1 MSCRAPAS
9 LDVRRSTAM
18 PALRGLVS
26 GPWPLRAYLK
36 RSFVNHQQPRTA
48 FASDSGHSSLAAGT
62 RLYAPYLPFAI
73 PVGIG
78 SVGGKLSFIPRPLVR
93 RGVPEP
99 AIR

>member
-62 RLYAPYLPFAI
+62 RLYAPLRPLTDATR
-73 PVGIG
+73 IG
-78 SVGGKLSFIPRPLVR
+78 SGGGNASCPDLS
-93 RGVPEP
+93 GV
-99 AIR
+99 

>member
-48 FASDSGHSSLAAGT
+48 FASDSGHSSLAAGK
-62 RLYAPYLPFAI
+62 RLYAPLPPLRSNSA
-73 PVGIG
+73 
-78 SVGGKLSFIPRPLVR
+78 GG
-93 RGVPEP
+93 
-99 AIR
+99 

>member
-48 FASDSGHSSLAAGT
+48 FCIRQRPFVLGRGNASLC
-62 RLYAPYLPFAI
+62 
-73 PVGIG
+73 
-78 SVGGKLSFIPRPLVR
+78 
-93 RGVPEP
+93 
-99 AIR
+99 